1 MPAETDFPP
10 VLPSQKI
17 ERKEEHE
24 DDEPQE
30 QYVEEEVDLDSLPFW
45 ERPYYWQFV
54 GVDLDAMPRWQK
66 AWHVSRWVGSK
77 VFFGMEF
84 VGEIIAEMVGMN
96 QSRYQW
102 VIDTVAEDERRERRK
117 QEILKRREEMVQD
130 GLLEVAAKE
139 GDEAEGGLVDVSD
152 DEEGGADG
160 A

>member
-1 MPAETDFPP
+1 MAHLRWLYFGTKPSH
-10 VLPSQKI
+10 LPSCMNLK
-17 ERKEEHE
+17 
-24 DDEPQE
+24 
-30 QYVEEEVDLDSLPFW
+30 VEEEVDLDSLPFW